1 MKRIISTLPLVAALV
16 LAMSSHAQIRRQIHV
31 PDIAGFTT
39 LKCDFHLHTCFSDA
53 AVWPDLRVE
62 EALREGLD
70 VITIADHF
78 EYRHEEINAD
88 YNRGYDIAKAAGD
101 ANGILVIRGGE
112 ITRDMPPGH
121 NNAIFLS
128 DCNPCVQKEWRDAF
142 RQAKKQNAFMF
153 WNHPGWARQ
162 QPDTTLWWPEHTE
175 ILNNGWMQGIEVA
188 NASTYFPEAH
198 AWCLE
203 KNLTMLGNSDSHNPV
218 CMEKDFTKG
227 EHRVMTFV
235 LARERS
241 IDAVREALEQK
252 RTMVWVGDLL
262 VSYEPYL
269 REFFEKSIEIVK
281 ITRSPKKCV
290 IVVKNN
296 SDIPFYLKKTTHDKR
311 IEYFRTLTIKPQ
323 SQQTIAISHPEDIS
337 ERVIN
342 FQVTNLLA
350 APNRGIDYSYN
361 F

>member
-1 MKRIISTLPLVAALV
+1 MKRIISTLTLVAALV

-70 VITIADHF
+70 VITIADHL

-88 YNRGYDIAKAAGD
+88 YNRSYDIAKAAGD

-175 ILNNGWMQGIEVA
+175 ILNNGWMQG
-188 NASTYFPEAH
+188 
-198 AWCLE
+198 
-203 KNLTMLGNSDSHNPV
+203 
-218 CMEKDFTKG
+218 
-227 EHRVMTFV
+227 
-235 LARERS
+235 

>member
-1 MKRIISTLPLVAALV
+1 MKRIISTLTLVAALV
-16 LAMSSHAQIRRQIHV
+16 LAMASHAQIRRQIHV

-70 VITIADHF
+70 VITIADHL

-88 YNRGYDIAKAAGD
+88 YNRSYDIAKAAGD

-142 RQAKKQNAFMF
+142 RQAKKQNAFMC

-218 CMEKDFTKG
+218 CMEKDFT
-227 EHRVMTFV
+227 
-235 LARERS
+235 
-241 IDAVREALEQK
+241 
-252 RTMVWVGDLL
+252 
-262 VSYEPYL
+262 
-269 REFFEKSIEIVK
+269 
-281 ITRSPKKCV
+281 
-290 IVVKNN
+290 
-296 SDIPFYLKKTTHDKR
+296 
-311 IEYFRTLTIKPQ
+311 
-323 SQQTIAISHPEDIS
+323 
-337 ERVIN
+337 
-342 FQVTNLLA
+342 
-350 APNRGIDYSYN
+350 
-361 F
+361 